1 MTTVQCPKCQL
12 RFLTRGEV
20 LWHLRM
26 DHRRTT
32 GLGLPDRLHR
42 PTHRRVP
49 VPTRGG
55 RRV

>member
-12 RFLTRGEV
+12 RFLTRSEV

-42 PTHRRVP
+42 PTHWRERVTTRGERRV
-49 VPTRGG
+49 
-55 RRV
+55 

>member
-12 RFLTRGEV
+12 RFPTRSEV
-20 LWHLRM
+20 LCHLRM

-32 GLGLPDRLHR
+32 GLSLPDRLR
-42 PTHRRVP
+42 GPTHRRAP
-49 VPTRGG
+49 VTTRGE

>member
-12 RFLTRGEV
+12 RFLTRSEL

-32 GLGLPDRLHR
+32 GLGLPDRLCG
-42 PTHRRVP
+42 PTHRRAP
-49 VPTRGG
+49 VTTRGE

>member
-12 RFLTRGEV
+12 RFLTRSEV

-32 GLGLPDRLHR
+32 GLGLPDRLCG
-42 PTHRRVP
+42 PAHRRVP
-49 VPTRGG
+49 VTTRGE
-55 RRV
+55 RSV

>member
-1 MTTVQCPKCQL
+1 MTTVQCPKCEL
-12 RFLTRGEV
+12 RFLARSEV
-20 LWHLRM
+20 VSHLRM

-49 VPTRGG
+49 VTTRGE

>member
-12 RFLTRGEV
+12 LFLTRSE
-20 LWHLRM
+20 LLSHLRM

-32 GLGLPDRLHR
+32 GLGLPDRLYG
-42 PTHRRVP
+42 PAHRRNP
-49 VPTRGG
+49 VTTRSE